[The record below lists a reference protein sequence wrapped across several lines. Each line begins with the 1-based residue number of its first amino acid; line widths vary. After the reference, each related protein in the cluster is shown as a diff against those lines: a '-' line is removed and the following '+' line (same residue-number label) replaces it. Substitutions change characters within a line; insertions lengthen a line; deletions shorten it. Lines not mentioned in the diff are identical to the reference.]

1 MSKLTI
7 NKRSIGS
14 GQPAY
19 VIAEIGF
26 NHEGKVELGLEMIE
40 AAATAG
46 VDAVKFQTFKAN
58 RLTLESWE
66 HFDLIKHG
74 ELDLAAHQLLAQRAK
89 DLDLDFLSTPFCSD
103 SLKLLEEV
111 GVPAYKIASMDITN
125 VPLLRDVAKTGKPV
139 ILSTGMATLH
149 EIGDAVEVLQ
159 QAGCSDLALL
169 HCISIYP
176 PSPEDANLRTMEQ
189 IADAYGLP
197 TGYSD
202 HVVGNVAS
210 LAAVT
215 LGACI
220 IEKHFTTD
228 KSLPG
233 PDHAMST
240 DTGEMKELVE
250 SIRLIEKAL
259 GRRCADGTRPDRE
272 NAKVNRRGLYA
283 ATDLPAGTILDKN
296 NVLCVRPENTLEPR
310 AVDAILGRAV
320 KSDLKAEDALSLDNL

>member
-1 MSKLTI
+1 MTHLTI
-7 NKRSIGS
+7 NGRSIGP
-14 GQPAY
+14 GHPAY

-40 AAATAG
+40 AAATAS

-89 DLDLDFLSTPFCSD
+89 SLNLDFLSTPFCGD
-103 SLKLLEEV
+103 SLRLLEEV

-125 VPLLRDVAKTGKPV
+125 VPLLRDVAGTGKPV

-159 QAGCSDLALL
+159 QAGCTDLALL

-189 IADAYGLP
+189 ISDAFGLP

-210 LAAVT
+210 LASVT

-220 IEKHFTTD
+220 VEKHFTTD
-228 KSLPG
+228 KNLPG

-240 DTGEMKELVE
+240 DTGEMKELAE
-250 SIRLIEKAL
+250 SIRLVEVAL
-259 GRRCADGTRPDRE
+259 GRRCADMTRPDRE

-283 ATDLPAGTILDKN
+283 ASDLPAGTVLDKDN
-296 NVLCVRPENTLEPR
+296 IICVRPENSLEPR
-310 AVDAILGRAV
+310 AYDDVMGRTV
-320 KSDLKAEDALSLDNL
+320 KSDLKAEDSISLENI